1 MPSSPLHSPRL
12 RRIVAAYTVN
22 RLGTW
27 FGFIALSIAV
37 FDHTHS
43 AVAVAALLVTGQL
56 VPALL
61 APALVAAVETS
72 SRRGELSALYLLE
85 AVATAALAGLLL
97 WDFSLPGVLLLV
109 ALDETAALGAS
120 ALLRAAAARAAR
132 EWAHAHHEYAPSAQE
147 HHPAPAYAGQPG
159 IALAAGENLPGGGE
173 LAANDSGASAPGARE
188 AGAVEAE
195 RRANAALNVG
205 FAGTFMV
212 GPALAGLVVAAFG
225 APTALLIDAA
235 SFALC
240 GAMLLDLRPHVEEAE
255 GDSIGARLRAAWEH
269 IVAAPTLRALL
280 LAEGIALVFFASDGA
295 IEVPYAKVTL
305 LAGDRGYGLI
315 VTIWG
320 VGAVVGS
327 LVFARAVR
335 RPLGAMLSAGAL
347 AVGLAYLG
355 WAAAPSL
362 AVACAVGLLGGVGN
376 GVQWAAF
383 ISAVQRLTPPNLQGR
398 LMGAVESLGAVSPAV
413 GLALGGALVAL
424 SSPRV
429 AFVVVG
435 LGAALSTVAFVRLR
449 FGALTQA
456 EPAPPSAEAPGW
468 PRAPHSAQAPSS
480 GTATAQPAQANGLV
494 DAGRP
499 GAQASSNTPS
509 AP

>member
-1 MPSSPLHSPRL
+1 VPSSPLHSPKL

-56 VPALL
+56 VPALA
-61 APALVAAVETS
+61 APALVAAVEAS

-85 AVATAALAGLLL
+85 AAATAALAAVLL

-109 ALDETAALGAS
+109 ALDETAALAAS
-120 ALLRAAAARAAR
+120 ALLRAAAARCAR
-132 EWAHAHHEYAPSAQE
+132 EWAHAHHEYAPPIHE
-147 HHPAPAYAGQPG
+147 HSPAHAYAGQPG
-159 IALAAGENLPGGGE
+159 IALTAGENLPGGE
-173 LAANDSGASAPGARE
+173 HAANDPRANGLGARE
-188 AGAVEAE
+188 ASAVEAE

-225 APTALLIDAA
+225 APTALLLDTA
-235 SFALC
+235 SFAIC
-240 GAMLLDLRPHVEEAE
+240 ATMLIDLRPHVEEAD
-255 GDSIGARLRAAWEH
+255 GDSVRARLHAAWEH

-280 LAEGIALVFFASDGA
+280 LAEGAALVFFASDGA
-295 IEVPYAKVTL
+295 IEVPYAKATL
-305 LAGDRGYGLI
+305 QAGDRGYGLI
-315 VTIWG
+315 VTMWG

-362 AVACAVGLLGGVGN
+362 AVACAVGLLGGIGN

-383 ISAVQRLTPPNLQGR
+383 ISAVQRLTPPSLHGR
-398 LMGAVESLGAVSPAV
+398 LMGAVESLGAISPAV

-435 LGAALSTVAFVRLR
+435 LGAALSTVAFVRLPL
-449 FGALTQA
+449 GALTQTELAPAGA
-456 EPAPPSAEAPGW
+456 EESVGARATHSVVPPS
-468 PRAPHSAQAPSS
+468 SDSVTVSS
-480 GTATAQPAQANGLV
+480 LQTNGLV

-499 GAQASSNTPS
+499 GAQPSSTTPS